1 MQYATTI
8 EDVQAA
14 VRQQAWVRVRG
25 GGSKPALSAGANLS
39 LGQLTGV
46 LEYEPSEFTFTALAG
61 TPIATLQQL
70 LDEHGQ
76 YLPFDPP
83 LGDAGATLGG
93 TVAAGLSGPGRFR
106 YGGVRDF
113 LLGVR
118 LVNSEGELVRGGG
131 RVVKNAAGFD
141 LPKLMVGSLGEFGI
155 LVELTCKVFPRPPA
169 WATLRVDLP
178 TLEAALETMT
188 QLATSPLEL
197 TCLDLEPSGRL
208 WLRLGGLAEALPERV
223 KRLRQSLPAES
234 QITPLGEAEEP
245 VFWHDVREFAW
256 VPPDHGLV
264 KVPLTPQ
271 QISVMD
277 QHLASLPVPVVR
289 RYSLGGNVAWLAWPA
304 SLPASH
310 LEAILQTLDQPA
322 LAVNGTWADPRLG
335 KRPGGFFVRRL
346 IDVFDPERKF
356 QRDGQSPAA

>member
-8 EDVQAA
+8 EEVQAA
-14 VRQQAWVRVRG
+14 VRELAWVRVRG

-39 LGQLTGV
+39 LERLSGV
-46 LEYEPSEFTFTALAG
+46 LEYEPSEFTFTAQAG
-61 TPIATLQQL
+61 TPIATLGQL

-83 LGDAGATLGG
+83 LVEAGATLGG
-93 TVAAGLSGPGRFR
+93 AIAAGLSGPGRFR

-118 LVNSEGELVRGGG
+118 LVSGEGELVRGGG

-178 TLEAALETMT
+178 NLEAALETLT
-188 QLATSPLEL
+188 RLATSPLEPA
-197 TCLDLEPSGRL
+197 CLDLEPPGRL
-208 WLRLGGLAEALPERV
+208 WLRLGGQAEALPERV
-223 KRLRQSLPAES
+223 KRLTQFFPAES
-234 QITPLGEAEEP
+234 QITPLDEAEEGAY
-245 VFWHDVREFAW
+245 WRGVREFTW
-256 VPPDHGLV
+256 LPRDLGLV
-264 KVPLTPQ
+264 KVPLIPQ
-271 QISVMD
+271 QIPAME
-277 QHLASLPVPVVR
+277 QHLAALPMPVMR
-289 RYSLGGNVAWLAWPA
+289 RYSVGGNVAWLAWPA

-310 LEAILQTLDQPA
+310 LEAVLQSLDQPA
-322 LAVNGTWADPRLG
+322 LALRGTWAEPRLG

-346 IDVFDPERKF
+346 VDVFDPERKF